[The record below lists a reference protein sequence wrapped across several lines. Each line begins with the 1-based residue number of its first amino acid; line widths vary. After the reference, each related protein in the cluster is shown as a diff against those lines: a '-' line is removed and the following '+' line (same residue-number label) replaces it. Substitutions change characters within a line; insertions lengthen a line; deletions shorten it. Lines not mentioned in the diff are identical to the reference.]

1 MLLRDFSYDM
11 LTFLYCR
18 PSSSS
23 PATTS
28 TEKPTGKEGKEKEP
42 PPPPQE
48 YAIILAD
55 PELMELPL
63 EAVRALSAESIVS
76 LSRDFSLQLFYH
88 RYHQELVQGELSFE
102 L

>member
-1 MLLRDFSYDM
+1 MFSHNVH
-11 LTFLYCR
+11 LITNCR
-18 PSSSS
+18 PTSSS

-28 TEKPTGKEGKEKEP
+28 TEKPAGKEGKEKEP

-48 YAIILAD
+48 YAILLAD
-55 PELMELPL
+55 PDLMELPL

-88 RYHQELVQGELSFE
+88 RYHQEAVQGELMCE
-102 L
+102 